1 MSFTDST
8 TQIELERHQRLL
20 FTFAEA
26 ASLLLHVENE
36 KKLAQ
41 SFCATIVKDKRF
53 NLAYVGI
60 QDATSDHIINIG
72 TFGDAPLYERD
83 LEKTCPENLFST
95 ELINHCVHL
104 GKNVLLNYP
113 KDDTKRAYGFDLGD
127 SFGVNSLLAV
137 PLHDESQ
144 IAIGA
149 LCVFSKSINS
159 FGDAEILLF
168 EGISKQ
174 ISFALTALLK
184 RRELELESQAKIRAQ
199 DLLANALKATVEAMT
214 KTMEWRDPYTAGH
227 QRRVANISVAIAT
240 QLGWDSN
247 RVQGI
252 YMAGLVHDLGKVGI
266 PAEILTKPSQLNALE
281 MSLVEAH
288 AEAGYQI
295 LKDIP
300 FPWPLAEAVRQHHE
314 RLDGSGYPRQLH
326 GIEICP
332 EARLLAIAD
341 MIEAMASH
349 RPYRPSLGLKR
360 AKDQIIEDAGSKLDS
375 EMVSAAL
382 LIMADNGKMESLLAN

>member
-1 MSFTDST
+1 MSSEDST

-20 FTFAEA
+20 FTFAES
-26 ASLLLHVENE
+26 ASLLLHIENE

-41 SFCATIVKDKRF
+41 SFCATIVKDERF

-60 QDATSDHIINIG
+60 QEVVSGPIINIG
-72 TFGDAPLYERD
+72 AFGDIHLYDRD
-83 LEKTCPENLFST
+83 LEKICPENLFST
-95 ELINHCVHL
+95 ELINHCVQT
-104 GKNVLLNYP
+104 GKNVLLNDQ
-113 KDDTKRAYGFDLGD
+113 DDGTKRVYGFDLGE
-127 SFGVNSLLAV
+127 SLGINSLAAI
-137 PLHDESQ
+137 PLRDESQ
-144 IAIGA
+144 IVIGA
-149 LCVFSKSINS
+149 LCIFSNSNES
-159 FGDAEILLF
+159 FGEAEILLF
-168 EGISKQ
+168 ESMSKQ
-174 ISFALTALLK
+174 ISFALTALFK

-199 DLLANALKATVEAMT
+199 DLLTNALKATVEAMT

-240 QLGWDSN
+240 QLGWDSD

-266 PAEILTKPSQLNALE
+266 PAEILTKPSQLNAIE
-281 MSLVEAH
+281 MSLVQTH

-326 GIEICP
+326 GTEICP

-360 AKDQIIEDAGSKLDS
+360 ARDQIIEDAGSKLDS

-382 LIMADNGKMESLLAN
+382 LIMAEDGKMESLLAS